1 MKIQFSTKL
10 LCLFILAYALNLNAQ
25 SYVGN
30 TVDNYAGIQSLISNP
45 SNVFDSR
52 FKADIN
58 LLSVSAFGGS
68 DYFGISVSDIIN
80 SDEGFDFETDAE
92 KFPTDANH
100 FFVNADILGPSFM
113 FNLSPK
119 SSVGF
124 VTRVRTLMNINNING
139 ELFENFSEDFDSDED
154 FNFNQENLSGTIHA
168 WAEIGLVY
176 GRQIVNTEKHFLK
189 AGATL
194 KYLQGAGSIYI
205 NSPNLTGNYDAAN
218 ETLTTTGQLIY
229 GTSEDFDNDDINF
242 ENLTQGFGADI
253 GFTYEFR
260 PTTTDSLT
268 RKHNKYKFKIGAS
281 ITDIGSVN
289 YKDASVTTY
298 NMNAT
303 VDASTL
309 EDEEDIEAFLE
320 NNYTGTESIV
330 NQKIKLPTAF
340 HLLVDYH
347 LAGKLYVSLQGNM
360 SLVKDNSMFANSIIN
375 SATLSPRL
383 ETKWFSLYSP
393 VSMRQYGDFAWGA
406 GMRLGPLMVGSG
418 SIISNLISES
428 TKTTDI
434 YLGLK
439 IPLYQ

>member
-1 MKIQFSTKL
+1 MKHSFKL
-10 LCLFILAYALNLNAQ
+10 LCLIITLYCVKTNAQ
-25 SYVGN
+25 SYIGN
-30 TVDNYAGIQSLISNP
+30 TVDNYAGIQSLIYNP

-58 LLSVSAFGGS
+58 LISVSAFGGS

-92 KFPTDANH
+92 KSPSDANH

-119 SSVGF
+119 SSIGF
-124 VTRVRTLMNINNING
+124 VTRVRTLMNINKING
-139 ELFENFSEDFDSDED
+139 ELFESFSEDFDSDED
-154 FNFNQENLSGTIHA
+154 FNFNQENLTGTIHA
-168 WAEIGLVY
+168 WAEVGLVY

-194 KYLQGAGSIYI
+194 KYLQGAGSMYI
-205 NSPNLTGNYDAAN
+205 NSPNLTGDYDATN
-218 ETLTTTGQLIY
+218 QILTTSGQLIY
-229 GTSEDFDNDDINF
+229 GASEDFDNDDINF

-289 YKDASVTTY
+289 YKDATITTY
-298 NMNAT
+298 DMNAT

-309 EDEEDIEAFLE
+309 DEEEDIEEFLE
-320 NNYTGTESIV
+320 ENYTGTESIV
-330 NQKIKLPTAF
+330 NQKVKLPTAF
-340 HLLVDYH
+340 HLLIDYH
-347 LAGKLYVSLQGNM
+347 LAGKLYVSVQGNM
-360 SLVKDNSMFANSIIN
+360 SLVKENSMYANSIIN
-375 SATLSPRL
+375 TATIAPRL
-383 ETKWFSLYSP
+383 ETKWISVYSP
-393 VSMRQYGDFAWGA
+393 ISMRQHGEYAWGA
-406 GMRLGPLMVGSG
+406 GLRLGPLMVGSG

>member
-1 MKIQFSTKL
+1 MKHSCKL
-10 LCLFILAYALNLNAQ
+10 LCLIITVYCLKLNAQ

-30 TVDNYAGIQSLISNP
+30 TVDNYAGVHSLIYNP

-58 LLSVSAFGGS
+58 LVSVSAFGGS
-68 DYFGISVSDIIN
+68 DYFGISVTDIIN
-80 SDEGFDFETDAE
+80 SDEGFDFESDAE

-124 VTRVRTLMNINNING
+124 ITRVRTLMNINKING
-139 ELFENFSEDFDSDED
+139 ELFESFSEDFDSDED
-154 FNFNQENLSGTIHA
+154 FNFNQDNLTGTIHA
-168 WAEIGLVY
+168 WAEVGLVY
-176 GRQIVNTEKHFLK
+176 GRQIVSTEKHFLK

-194 KYLQGAGSIYI
+194 KYLQGAGSMFI
-205 NSPNLTGNYDAAN
+205 NSPNLTGDYDATN
-218 ETLTTTGQLIY
+218 QILTTSGQLIY
-229 GTSEDFDNDDINF
+229 GASEDFDNDDINF

-289 YKDASVTTY
+289 YKDATLTTY

-303 VDASTL
+303 VDASSL
-309 EDEEDIEAFLE
+309 DEEEDIEEFLE
-320 NNYTGTESIV
+320 ENYTGTESIV
-330 NQKIKLPTAF
+330 NQKVKLPTAF
-340 HLLVDYH
+340 HLLIDYH
-347 LAGKLYVSLQGNM
+347 LTGKLFVSLQGNM
-360 SLVKDNSMFANSIIN
+360 SLVKENSMYANSIIN
-375 SATLSPRL
+375 SATISPRL
-383 ETKWFSLYSP
+383 ETKWFSVSSP
-393 VSMRQYGDFAWGA
+393 ISMRQHGEYAWGA
-406 GMRLGPLMVGSG
+406 GLRLGPLMVGSG

>member
-1 MKIQFSTKL
+1 MKHSFKL
-10 LCLFILAYALNLNAQ
+10 LCLIITLYCVKTNAQ
-25 SYVGN
+25 SYIGN
-30 TVDNYAGIQSLISNP
+30 TVDNYAGIQSLIYNP

-58 LLSVSAFGGS
+58 LISVSAFGGS
-68 DYFGISVSDIIN
+68 DYLGISISDIIN

-92 KFPTDANH
+92 KSPSDANH

-119 SSVGF
+119 SSIGF
-124 VTRVRTLMNINNING
+124 VTRVRTLMNINKING
-139 ELFENFSEDFDSDED
+139 ELFESFSEDFDSDED
-154 FNFNQENLSGTIHA
+154 FNFNQENLTGTIHA
-168 WAEIGLVY
+168 WAEVGLVY

-194 KYLQGAGSIYI
+194 KYLQGAGSMYI
-205 NSPNLTGNYDAAN
+205 NSPNLTGDYDATN
-218 ETLTTTGQLIY
+218 QILTTSGQLIY
-229 GTSEDFDNDDINF
+229 GASEDFDNDDINF

-289 YKDASVTTY
+289 YKDATITTY
-298 NMNAT
+298 DMNAT

-309 EDEEDIEAFLE
+309 DEEEDIEEFLE
-320 NNYTGTESIV
+320 ENYTGTESIV
-330 NQKIKLPTAF
+330 NQKVKLPTAF
-340 HLLVDYH
+340 HLLIDYH
-347 LAGKLYVSLQGNM
+347 LAGKLYVSVQGNM
-360 SLVKDNSMFANSIIN
+360 SLVKENSMYANSIIN
-375 SATLSPRL
+375 TATIAPRL
-383 ETKWFSLYSP
+383 ETKWISVYSP
-393 VSMRQYGDFAWGA
+393 ISMRQHGEYAWGA
-406 GMRLGPLMVGSG
+406 GLRLGPLMVGSG

>member
-1 MKIQFSTKL
+1 MKINLSIKL
-10 LCLFILAYALNLNAQ
+10 LCLLITLYSLNFNAQ
-25 SYVGN
+25 SYIGN
-30 TVDNYAGIQSLISNP
+30 TIDNYAGIQSLAYNP

-68 DYFGISVSDIIN
+68 DYFSISVSDIIN

-113 FNLSPK
+113 FNITPK
-119 SSVGF
+119 SSVGLI
-124 VTRVRTLMNINNING
+124 TRVRTLMNVNNING
-139 ELFENFSEDFDSDED
+139 ELFETISEDFDSDDD
-154 FNFNQENLSGTIHA
+154 FSFSQENLSGTIHA
-168 WAEIGLVY
+168 WAELGLVY
-176 GRQIVNTEKHFLK
+176 GREILSTEKHFLK

-194 KYLQGAGSIYI
+194 KYLQGAGSMFI
-205 NSPNLTGNYDAAN
+205 NSPNLTGNYDATN

-229 GTSEDFDNDDINF
+229 GASEDFDNDDINF
-242 ENLTQGFGADI
+242 NNLTQGFGVDI

-260 PTTTDSLT
+260 PETSDSLT

-298 NMNAT
+298 NMNGT
-303 VDASTL
+303 VDASSY
-309 EDEEDIEAFLE
+309 EDEDDIEAFLE
-320 NNYTGTESIV
+320 DNYTGSESIM

-347 LAGKLYVSLQGNM
+347 LAGKLYLSFQGNM
-360 SLVKDNSMFANSIIN
+360 SLVKDNTMYANSIIN

-393 VSMRQYGDFAWGA
+393 ISMRQYGDFAWGA
-406 GMRLGPLMVGSG
+406 GLRVGPLMLGSG
-418 SIISNLISES
+418 SIITNLISDA